1 MTAPAIA
8 KIAVAAAT
16 YWVDRAYSYRIP
28 ERLSGEA
35 AVGKR
40 VVVPFGNGNR
50 RSEGIILA
58 LEEESGGERALK
70 SVERILDEESVLGE
84 KEIRLALW
92 MRRRFFCTVFE
103 AARAMLPAGLWYSL
117 EAVYAVCEGI
127 DRESAYDSAKGE
139 GETLALDT
147 VFAHG
152 GSCPLKD
159 LQAVFAPDDPARV
172 LGALVKKGVLHTDSR
187 EKRRI
192 GDQHRRLVTLAISAE
207 EAQELAARK
216 RSRSPRQAAVLEL
229 LSAWGSVSYSEL
241 SYFTGASSSVIT
253 ALAKVGAVEL
263 GEQETF
269 RRPDYEHAESR
280 ELPALN
286 GEQQAALDAL
296 RRLRGEEKS
305 GGALLYG
312 VTGSGKTSVY
322 IRLIAE
328 ELEKGRSSILLVPEI
343 SLTPQMLRTF
353 SSYFGENIAVLH
365 SSLSI
370 GERYDEWKRV
380 KKGLARV
387 VIGTRSAVFAPCVDL
402 GLIILD
408 EEQEH
413 TYKSENA
420 PRYHARDVA
429 RYRCAQSGALLLLGS
444 ATPDVCSMYAALR
457 GDMRLVTL
465 SKRYNERALPPVQIV
480 DMKQELKN
488 GNGSGVSEAL
498 RRELAA
504 NLELGEQ
511 SILFLNRRG
520 ASHLVCC
527 SECGYTCSC
536 PNCSV
541 SLTYHSDKKR
551 LVCHYCGHTE
561 PVRDA
566 CPECGGKLNFVG
578 LGTQK
583 LQEQLMELFPGVEI
597 LRMDADTV
605 SPAGSHEAILGRFRS
620 ERIPI
625 LLGTQMVTKGL
636 DFPNVTLVGVISAD
650 QALYAGSYRSSE
662 RCFSLITQ
670 VVGRSGRGEKPGRA
684 VIQTYTPENQVI
696 MQAARQDYRS
706 FYTSE
711 IALRRL
717 QYAPPFSDTLAITA
731 TGLTEADVLR
741 CCAYIRNM
749 AVTELGERE
758 DMLILG
764 PAPLPVVRVNHR
776 FRYRVT
782 LNCRCDR
789 AVREFVSGILVQC
802 NSAKEYKG
810 VSVFADMNP
819 ME

>member
-1 MTAPAIA
+1 
-8 KIAVAAAT
+8 
-16 YWVDRAYSYRIP
+16 
-28 ERLSGEA
+28 
-35 AVGKR
+35 
-40 VVVPFGNGNR
+40 
-50 RSEGIILA
+50 
-58 LEEESGGERALK
+58 
-70 SVERILDEESVLGE
+70 
-84 KEIRLALW
+84 
-92 MRRRFFCTVFE
+92 
-103 AARAMLPAGLWYSL
+103 
-117 EAVYAVCEGI
+117 
-127 DRESAYDSAKGE
+127 
-139 GETLALDT
+139 
-147 VFAHG
+147 
-152 GSCPLKD
+152 
-159 LQAVFAPDDPARV
+159 
-172 LGALVKKGVLHTDSR
+172 
-187 EKRRI
+187 
-192 GDQHRRLVTLAISAE
+192 
-207 EAQELAARK
+207 
-216 RSRSPRQAAVLEL
+216 
-229 LSAWGSVSYSEL
+229 
-241 SYFTGASSSVIT
+241 
-253 ALAKVGAVEL
+253 
-263 GEQETF
+263 
-269 RRPDYEHAESR
+269 
-280 ELPALN
+280 
-286 GEQQAALDAL
+286 
-296 RRLRGEEKS
+296 
-305 GGALLYG
+305 
-312 VTGSGKTSVY
+312 
-322 IRLIAE
+322 
-328 ELEKGRSSILLVPEI
+328 
-343 SLTPQMLRTF
+343 
-353 SSYFGENIAVLH
+353 
-365 SSLSI
+365 
-370 GERYDEWKRV
+370 
-380 KKGLARV
+380 
-387 VIGTRSAVFAPCVDL
+387 
-402 GLIILD
+402 
-408 EEQEH
+408 
-413 TYKSENA
+413 
-420 PRYHARDVA
+420 
-429 RYRCAQSGALLLLGS
+429 
-444 ATPDVCSMYAALR
+444 MYAALQ

-504 NLELGEQ
+504 NLERGEQ

-583 LQEQLMELFPGVEI
+583 LQQQLMELFPGVEI